1 MRANVSGKA
10 GELGYSLGR
19 ARRSAEPGALGT
31 LFGDR
36 HSAAGVDPA
45 EGPTDW
51 DRPETYIF
59 SLMNHLKDDDAA

>member
-45 EGPTDW
+45 EGPTD
-51 DRPETYIF
+51 
-59 SLMNHLKDDDAA
+59 